1 MPRMVPAMPAEL
13 HRRSLNHPRTAALF
27 AAFFCADLSGWIQL
41 LVTTWVLLHT
51 VSAPLLLPLFM
62 AARSLPR
69 LAVAPFAGALADRT
83 DRLTL
88 YRTSRSLALVMP
100 VGLAGA
106 VSGILPLVPAVLGIG
121 AMGSLVAAIDQPAR
135 RGLLWDVPGPAGL
148 VGSCSLSTAAFHS
161 AAAVAPALA
170 VVLAVRLGSA
180 GALAAAAVIAAGAPL
195 ALSVLHRL
203 SGAAVPRHPSTD
215 AHPLG
220 GIRYLV
226 RTPRALALVLLTGLP
241 GLAGRL
247 VAIAVPAVGGSH
259 LNASL
264 AGTSAL
270 ASAPG
275 AGAFLAA
282 LGLAVVG
289 DPADKPRLA
298 LACALAFPAF
308 LLLAALSD
316 SLYGGA
322 VFLTL
327 SGAAGGSFGTLI
339 SAMLHLQVPDHL
351 RGRVLAL

>member
-1 MPRMVPAMPAEL
+1 MVPAMPAHP
-13 HRRSLNHPRTAALF
+13 HRRPLDRPRAAALF
-27 AAFFCADLSGWIQL
+27 AAFFCADLSGWVQF
-41 LVTTWVLLHT
+41 LVTTWALLHAA
-51 VSAPLLLPLFM
+51 SAPLLLPLFM

-69 LAVAPFAGALADRT
+69 LAIAPFAGAFADRV

-88 YRTSRSLALVMP
+88 YRASRSLAVAMP
-100 VGLAGA
+100 LGLAVA
-106 VSGILPLVPAVLGIG
+106 MSGVLPMAPAVLAIG

-135 RGLLWDVPGPAGL
+135 RGLLWDVAGPIRL

-161 AAAVAPALA
+161 AASVAPALA
-170 VVLAVRLGSA
+170 VVLAACLGTT
-180 GALAAAAVIAAGAPL
+180 GALETAAAIAAGAPA
-195 ALSVLHRL
+195 ALWVFYRMT
-203 SGAAVPRHPSTD
+203 GAGVPRRPHLD
-215 AHPLG
+215 VHPLG
-220 GIRYLV
+220 GIRYLL

-241 GLAGRL
+241 GLAGRA
-247 VAIAVPAVGGSH
+247 VAVAVPAVGSAH

-264 AGTSAL
+264 AGASAL

-282 LGLAVVG
+282 MGLAAVG
-289 DPADKPRLA
+289 DLADKPRLA

-316 SLYGGA
+316 SQYGGA

-327 SGAAGGSFGTLI
+327 SGAAGGSFGTLV

>member
-1 MPRMVPAMPAEL
+1 MVPAIPA
-13 HRRSLNHPRTAALF
+13 HPRRRPLDRPRAAALF

-41 LVTTWVLLHT
+41 LVTTWVLLHLT
-51 VSAPLLLPLFM
+51 AAPVLVPLFM
-62 AARSLPR
+62 ATRSLPR
-69 LAVAPFAGALADRT
+69 LAVAPFAGALADRV

-88 YRTSRSLALVMP
+88 YRASRTLAVAMP
-100 VGLAGA
+100 VGLAAA
-106 VSGILPLVPAVLGIG
+106 VSGLLPTAPAVLVIA

-135 RGLLWDVPGPAGL
+135 RGLLWDMAGPTRL
-148 VGSCSLSTAAFHS
+148 VGSCSLSTGAFHS

-170 VVLAVRLGSA
+170 LVLAARLGSS
-180 GALAAAAVIAAGAPL
+180 GALAAAAAIAGGAPL
-195 ALSVLHRL
+195 ALWLVRRL
-203 SGAAVPRHPSTD
+203 TGADLPRRPCPEV
-215 AHPLG
+215 HPLG
-220 GIRYLV
+220 GIRYLL

-241 GLAGRL
+241 GLAGRA
-247 VAIAVPAVGGSH
+247 VAIAVPALGGAD

-282 LGLAVVG
+282 MGLAAVG
-289 DPADKPRLA
+289 DLADKPRLL
-298 LACALAFPAF
+298 LACAAAFPAF

-316 SLYGGA
+316 SPYGGA
-322 VFLTL
+322 LFLTL

>member
-1 MPRMVPAMPAEL
+1 MVPAMPADS
-13 HRRSLNHPRTAALF
+13 HRRSLDRPRAAVLF
-27 AAFFCADLSGWIQL
+27 AAFVCADLSGWIQL
-41 LVTTWVLLHT
+41 LVTTWVLLHAA
-51 VSAPLLLPLFM
+51 SAPLLLPLFM
-62 AARSLPR
+62 ATRSLPR

-83 DRLTL
+83 NRLAL
-88 YRTSRSLALVMP
+88 YRISRSLAVVMP
-100 VGLAGA
+100 VGLAAA
-106 VSGILPLVPAVLGIG
+106 VSGVLPLVPAVLTLG
-121 AMGSLVAAIDQPAR
+121 ALGSLVAAIDQPAR
-135 RGLLWDVPGPAGL
+135 RGLLWDVAGPARL

-161 AAAVAPALA
+161 AAAMAPALA
-170 VVLAVRLGSA
+170 VVLAVRLGST
-180 GALAAAAVIAAGAPL
+180 GALATAALIAAGAPL
-195 ALSVLHRL
+195 ALWILRRL
-203 SGAAVPRHPSTD
+203 SGTEVPHRPS
-215 AHPLG
+215 ANVHPLG
-220 GIRYLV
+220 GIHYLL

-247 VAIAVPAVGGSH
+247 VAITVPAVGGSH

-282 LGLAVVG
+282 MGLAMVG
-289 DPADKPRLA
+289 DLADKPRLA

>member
-1 MPRMVPAMPAEL
+1 MVPAMSADL
-13 HRRSLNHPRTAALF
+13 HRRSLDRPRAAALF
-27 AAFFCADLSGWIQL
+27 TAFFCADLSGWIQL
-41 LVTTWVLLHT
+41 LVTTWALLHAT
-51 VSAPLLLPLFM
+51 SAPLLLPLFM

-69 LAVAPFAGALADRT
+69 LALAPFAGALADRAN
-83 DRLTL
+83 RLTL
-88 YRTSRSLALVMP
+88 YRIARSLAVMMP

-106 VSGILPLVPAVLGIG
+106 MSGMLPLGPAVLAIG
-121 AMGSLVAAIDQPAR
+121 ATGSLVAAVDQPAR
-135 RGLLWDVPGPAGL
+135 RGLLWDVAGPACL

-170 VVLAVRLGSA
+170 VVLAVRLGST
-180 GALAAAAVIAAGAPL
+180 GALATAALIAAGAPL
-195 ALSVLHRL
+195 ALWVLCRL
-203 SGAAVPRHPSTD
+203 SGTEVPNRPSAD
-215 AHPLG
+215 VHPLG

-247 VAIAVPAVGGSH
+247 VAIAVPAVGGAH

-282 LGLAVVG
+282 MGLAVVG
-289 DPADKPRLA
+289 DLADKPRLA